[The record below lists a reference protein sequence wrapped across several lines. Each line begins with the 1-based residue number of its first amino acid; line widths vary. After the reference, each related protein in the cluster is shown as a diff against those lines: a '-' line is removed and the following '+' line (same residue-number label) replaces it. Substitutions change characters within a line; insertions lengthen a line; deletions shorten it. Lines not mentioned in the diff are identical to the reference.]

1 MKKLQKSLLLAA
13 ALLFATNAIAD
24 DDNKE
29 KSYKHQKE
37 HKYHGYKNHDK
48 KERRTHRGDSTRFFI
63 GTVYELKLTKQQE
76 EKIDT
81 ILKEFKDKKFDQFKS
96 FKKDGFDKDEYIK
109 ARMQSKED
117 KIKKSAELIEKVY
130 TVLTKEQIEAINVK
144 LTQFKNM
151 KKKRGKNGSSCHDRR

>member
-13 ALLFATNAIAD
+13 ALLFSTNAIAD
-24 DDNKE
+24 DNNNQ
-29 KSYKHQKE
+29 KSYKQQKE

-48 KERRTHRGDSTRFFI
+48 KERRAHRGDETRFFI
-63 GTVYELKLTKQQE
+63 GTVYDLKLTKQQE

-81 ILKEFKDKKFDQFKS
+81 ILKEFKNKRFDRFKS

-109 ARMQSKED
+109 ARMKSKED
-117 KIKKSAELIEKVY
+117 KIKQSAELIEKVY
-130 TVLTKEQIEAINVK
+130 AVLTKDQIEAINVK

-151 KKKRGKNGSSCHDRR
+151 KKKRGKNGSCSHDRG